1 MYGKIGNQG
10 MYKCITETAVKSKYC
25 VSITS
30 FYRGWIFFPFSSDES
45 FLVYSSLINLL
56 CHKLLSRD
64 FRAIEIS
71 RALCNFHVYTL
82 TEKSTYGISPSNLWS
97 KSSPF
102 TAGMGFTRL
111 HLSRLCY
118 LIKPTVCE
126 QLSAHDLAVGCSVLW
141 GPVCTM
147 DGTTS
152 NTSFFC
158 PLCCKTAAVLW
169 LGDFL

>member
-1 MYGKIGNQG
+1 MHLVCKKRTWADKNTGY
-10 MYKCITETAVKSKYC
+10 
-25 VSITS
+25 
-30 FYRGWIFFPFSSDES
+30 FW
-45 FLVYSSLINLL
+45 FLSGYLSVGHHSQPPSRD
-56 CHKLLSRD
+56 KLSRD